1 MTPARAAQPGSR
13 APRGLAIWLAAALMI
28 GAGLPVG
35 LVRLEQTPEPVTA
48 PRALANG
55 FALDAPDGQRIS
67 DASLRGAPYVLM
79 FGYTRCGD
87 PCTARL
93 ARLLAWR
100 EQLGS
105 GAASRLPVV
114 FVSVDP
120 DHDTPAR
127 MAAFAARAPAPIL
140 PLTGSPA
147 AVARAARAF
156 NAVHFKAALCGG
168 DYMIN
173 HSGAAYLVDAAGRPQ
188 AVIGEAASDPLA
200 LARLRALLAT

>member
-1 MTPARAAQPGSR
+1 MTPPRAAQPDGP

-28 GAGLPVG
+28 GAGVPVG
-35 LVRLEQTPEPVTA
+35 LVWLEQPSEPVTA

-55 FALDAPDGQRIS
+55 FALDAPDGRRIS
-67 DASLRGAPYVLM
+67 DTSLRGAPYVVM

-87 PCTARL
+87 ACTARL

-100 EQLGS
+100 EQLAS
-105 GAASRLPVV
+105 DAARRLPVV

-140 PLTGSPA
+140 ALTGSPA

-156 NAVHFKAALCGG
+156 NAVHFQAALCGG
-168 DYMIN
+168 DYTIN
-173 HSGAAYLVDAAGRPQ
+173 HSRVAYLVDAAGRSQ
-188 AVIGEAASDPLA
+188 AVIGEDASDALA
-200 LARLRALLAT
+200 LARLRALLAA

>member
-1 MTPARAAQPGSR
+1 MTLAQGALSD
-13 APRGLAIWLAAALMI
+13 GLARRGFALWLAGAVAT

-35 LVRLEQTPEPVTA
+35 LWWFEQPPDPVTA

-55 FALDAPDGQRIS
+55 FALDAPDGRRIS

-87 PCTARL
+87 PCAARL

-100 EQLGS
+100 EHIGS
-105 GAASRLPVV
+105 GATSRLPVV

-127 MAAFAARAPAPIL
+127 MAAFAASAPAPIL
-140 PLTGSPA
+140 ALTGSPS
-147 AVARAARAF
+147 AVTQAARAF

-168 DYMIN
+168 DYTIN
-173 HSGAAYLVDAAGRPQ
+173 HSAAAYLVDADGRPQ
-188 AVIGEAASDPLA
+188 AVIGEDANETAA
-200 LARLRALLAT
+200 LARLRALLVT